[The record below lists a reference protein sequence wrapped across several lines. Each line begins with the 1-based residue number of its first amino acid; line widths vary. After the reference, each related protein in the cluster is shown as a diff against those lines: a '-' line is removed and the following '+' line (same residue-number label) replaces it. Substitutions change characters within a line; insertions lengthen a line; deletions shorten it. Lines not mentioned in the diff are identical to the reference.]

1 MKTLGERFRWRREQ
15 LGLTQEDAVKEIN
28 RLLQGERRLT
38 RVTISN
44 IENGSQESM
53 KDKVLLAVIQVL
65 KCSAE
70 WLVNNRG
77 PIEPSVQAALPQ
89 ASSAEVRLVPL
100 IDWSEAVN
108 APNIPP
114 QSLAEKEMFACPIK
128 CDPLTFALKI
138 TGETMLPRFEPGDI
152 IFVNFN
158 FNMKLISNGLFVIA
172 LSPDK
177 EEATL
182 KQYQLIDNKE
192 FLKSTN
198 PDHPTE
204 MRFMKMEDGYKL
216 LGVVFYQIKPV

>member
-70 WLVNNRG
+70 WLVNDRG
-77 PIEPSVQAALPQ
+77 PVEPSPQ
-89 ASSAEVRLVPL
+89 ATLPRESADEVRLVPL
-100 IDWSEAVN
+100 IDWNDAIS
-108 APNIPP
+108 APNISAD
-114 QSLAEKEMFACPIK
+114 SLAGKERLACPIK
-128 CDPLTFALKI
+128 CDPLTYALKI

-158 FNMKLISNGLFVIA
+158 FDMKNVSNGLFVIA
-172 LSPDK
+172 LSPNKD
-177 EEATL
+177 EATL

-198 PDHPTE
+198 PDHPNE
-204 MRFMKMEDGYKL
+204 MRFMKMDDGYKL
-216 LGVVFYQIKPV
+216 IGVVFYQVKPV

>member
-28 RLLQGERRLT
+28 RLLQGDRKLA

-53 KDKVLLAVIQVL
+53 KDKVLLAVIQVF

-77 PIEPSVQAALPQ
+77 PIEPSTQAFLPRT
-89 ASSAEVRLVPL
+89 STEEVRLVPL
-100 IDWSEAVN
+100 IDWSDAIS
-108 APNIPP
+108 APNIPAE
-114 QSLAEKEMFACPIK
+114 SLAEKEMFACPIK

-158 FNMKLISNGLFVIA
+158 FKKENITNGSFVVA
-172 LSPDK
+172 LSPSED
-177 EEATL
+177 EVTL

-198 PDHPTE
+198 PDHPSE
-204 MRFMKMEDGYKL
+204 MRFMKMEDGYKI

>member
-28 RLLQGERRLT
+28 RLLQGERKLT

-65 KCSAE
+65 KCSPE
-70 WLVNNRG
+70 WLINNRG
-77 PIEPSVQAALPQ
+77 PVEPSAQAALHS
-89 ASSAEVRLVPL
+89 ASVKEVRMVPL
-100 IDWSEAVN
+100 INWDDAVN
-108 APNIPP
+108 APNIPAA
-114 QSLAEKEMFACPIK
+114 SLVGKEMLACPIK

-138 TGETMLPRFEPGDI
+138 TGETMLPKFEPGDI

-158 FNMKLISNGLFVIA
+158 FDASDISNGLFVIA
-172 LSPDK
+172 LSPTKD
-177 EEATL
+177 EASL

-192 FLKSTN
+192 FLKSIN
-198 PDHPTE
+198 PDHPSD
-204 MRFMKMEDGYKL
+204 MRFLKMGDGYKI